1 MTVLVN
7 ITFLETPTTIT
18 EKTQEQKCKDEICL
32 EYYLSFSIISPLFH
46 SISILSK
53 LTKLLIVFCIT
64 LYVSEPS
71 KCVVVFLFT
80 LFHLKTFFICSYI
93 QIFTEVAA
101 RKCSVKKVFL
111 QILYNSWEK
120 TYGRVSFLVKLL
132 AWGKTPVVEH
142 LWWLLLCLRMLTFQI
157 WRTGLHMRQKLTI
170 EASIIAT
177 SALCVF
183 AYHKLQE
190 INSPEYKPILV

>member
-80 LFHLKTFFICSYI
+80 LFYLKTFFICSYI
-93 QIFTEVAA
+93 QIFTELAA

-111 QILYNSWEK
+111 HIFQNSLES
-120 TYGRVSFLVKLL
+120 TYARVSFFSQIAGLRENASCRIPLVAASVFKNVDFPNLENRVTHETK
-132 AWGKTPVVEH
+132 ADNRSFYH
-142 LWWLLLCLRMLTFQI
+142 RHICALCICIPQTA
-157 WRTGLHMRQKLTI
+157 GNKLTRI
-170 EASIIAT
+170 
-177 SALCVF
+177 
-183 AYHKLQE
+183 
-190 INSPEYKPILV
+190 